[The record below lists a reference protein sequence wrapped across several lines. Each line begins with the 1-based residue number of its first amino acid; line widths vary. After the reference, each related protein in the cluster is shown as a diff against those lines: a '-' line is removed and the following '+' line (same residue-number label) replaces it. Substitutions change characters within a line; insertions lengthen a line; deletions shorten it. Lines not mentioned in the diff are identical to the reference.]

1 MLCITTQVDLIGN
14 TTTIVKKTIVTFN
27 NERKKGKRVENLQVI
42 VSAVE
47 TSQERQ
53 E

>member
-14 TTTIVKKTIVTFN
+14 TTTIVKKTVVPFN
-27 NERKKGKRVENLQVI
+27 NERKKGKKGGNLQVI
-42 VSAVE
+42 VSTVE